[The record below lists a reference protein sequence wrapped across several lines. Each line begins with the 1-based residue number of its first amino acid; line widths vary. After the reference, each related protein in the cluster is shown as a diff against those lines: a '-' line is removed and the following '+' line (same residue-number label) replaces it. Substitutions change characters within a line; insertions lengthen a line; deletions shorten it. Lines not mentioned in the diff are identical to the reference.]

1 VCVLNNMRKE
11 IEGIQGLKLAKRFT
25 SFMKDPEK
33 IQDMEKGLACAMS
46 LFHLSAEIQ
55 VSQDVSRIVQDVHN
69 NTIKLQDIAQNMG
82 RVEANM
88 MQIHAGQASKHPA
101 TLSELPYAQGAS
113 WNPAL
118 MCQPGTRKSILDEVM
133 DWIGNFHGDSSAR
146 IFCLTGVP
154 GAGKTAISHSIAK
167 LCADKGWLATA
178 FFFSREDSLRAT
190 KLFSTIS

>member
-1 VCVLNNMRKE
+1 
-11 IEGIQGLKLAKRFT
+11 
-25 SFMKDPEK
+25 
-33 IQDMEKGLACAMS
+33 MS
-46 LFHLSAEIQ
+46 
-55 VSQDVSRIVQDVHN
+55 
-69 NTIKLQDIAQNMG
+69 

-101 TLSELPYAQGAS
+101 TLSELPYAHGAS

-154 GAGKTAISHSIAK
+154 GAGKTAISHSIAN
-167 LCADKGWLATA
+167 LCVDKGCAWQLPSSSAGRIHLGLLNSSVPSLEIYLQD
-178 FFFSREDSLRAT
+178 FLPSRH
-190 KLFSTIS
+190 FSTRAIEQDPSLSSAG